1 MLALTDFRINT
12 SYLAKT
18 QNGKWCITNSKVKVE
33 INDGAI
39 SKSFWLLE
47 KICWIYYM

>member
-33 INDGAI
+33 INHGAI

-47 KICWIYYM
+47 KIC